1 MLTQII
7 FILTTVL
14 AIWMLFKA
22 SGNKAL
28 FLFIPLL
35 LASLQ
40 ALGAKMGLFH
50 NPSQTP
56 PLILFVPLT
65 SILCIVMLFVF
76 PSGRKMLSAISL
88 KQLTA
93 LHVVR
98 IPVELVLYMLFL
110 DKQVPELMTFAGQN
124 PDILSGITA
133 PLVLLLFFRNHKIN
147 KTALIIWNVL
157 CLMLL
162 FNIVIRAVLSLPT
175 PFQKLGFD
183 QPNIAILSFP
193 YIWLPGIVVPIV
205 LLSHLVALRQLIQNK
220 KS

>member
-28 FLFIPLL
+28 FLFVPLI
-35 LASLQ
+35 LAALQ
-40 ALGAKMGLFH
+40 ALGAKTGMFH
-50 NPSQTP
+50 NTLQTP
-56 PLILFVPLT
+56 PFILFVPMA
-65 SILCIVMLFVF
+65 SILCIALLFVF
-76 PSGRKMLSAISL
+76 KSGRKMLSALSL

-110 DKQVPELMTFAGQN
+110 EKQVPELMTFAGQN

-133 PLVLLLFFRNHKIN
+133 PLVMLLFFRNHKIN

-175 PFQKLGFD
+175 PFQQLGFD

-205 LLSHLVALRQLIQNK
+205 LLSHLAALRQLFQTK